1 MDLSL
6 SPEDRAFREEVR
18 DFFRTSVPAA
28 VRQKVENGIH
38 PGRAAMVDWQRALDD
53 RGWSVPNW
61 PAAHGGTGWS
71 AIRRLIFQEEMFL
84 AHAPYPPPFGPTMVG
99 PVIIAFGSQAQKDRY
114 LPAIRRLDTW
124 WCQGFSEP
132 GAGSDLASLRTTAK
146 RDGDGWVIEGQKTWT
161 TYAQYADWIFVLAR
175 TDPTAKKQEGIG
187 FFLAD
192 MKSPGI
198 TVRPIVTMDGG
209 HEVNEVW
216 FDAVRI
222 PAENLVGEPNKGWDY
237 AKFLLANERTG
248 IARLGFTK
256 ERLRQ
261 LRRLATAERQDGGS
275 LADDPR
281 FAEQVAE
288 LEVQVKALEITQL
301 RVAMAEAKRGARAAP
316 DPASSILKLKGTEL
330 QQAATAMLMR
340 LAAPY
345 GMPDPFRLAGVN
357 DAPDLP
363 DVALHATPQYL
374 NWRKVSIY
382 GGSNEIQ
389 RNILAKAVLG
399 L

>member
-132 GAGSDLASLRTTAK
+132 GAGSDLASLRTTAT
-146 RDGDGWVIEGQKTWT
+146 RDGDGWVINGQKTWT
-161 TYAQYADWIFVLAR
+161 TYAQYAD
-175 TDPTAKKQEGIG
+175 
-187 FFLAD
+187 
-192 MKSPGI
+192 
-198 TVRPIVTMDGG
+198 
-209 HEVNEVW
+209 
-216 FDAVRI
+216 
-222 PAENLVGEPNKGWDY
+222 
-237 AKFLLANERTG
+237 
-248 IARLGFTK
+248 
-256 ERLRQ
+256 
-261 LRRLATAERQDGGS
+261 
-275 LADDPR
+275 
-281 FAEQVAE
+281 
-288 LEVQVKALEITQL
+288 
-301 RVAMAEAKRGARAAP
+301 
-316 DPASSILKLKGTEL
+316 
-330 QQAATAMLMR
+330 
-340 LAAPY
+340 
-345 GMPDPFRLAGVN
+345 
-357 DAPDLP
+357 
-363 DVALHATPQYL
+363 
-374 NWRKVSIY
+374 
-382 GGSNEIQ
+382 
-389 RNILAKAVLG
+389 
-399 L
+399 